1 MIDSQVL
8 SFFVLAVASIASALG
23 VILFRNAVHSALSL
37 ILTLLFLALFY
48 LQLGA
53 MFIAVVQILIYAGAI
68 MVLFLF
74 VVTMLAS
81 EARDTRLT
89 DRIPWQR
96 GVAATLGLILVGALS
111 YLLFTGTPTIDA
123 ARTTGPNGLAH
134 VVLLQGDTQAF
145 GLALFHGF
153 SFPFEVTSLLIVV
166 AILGAMVLGRKGV
179 IGGMHMSSNLTWYL
193 VVSAIIFTIG
203 VTGVLIRR
211 NPLIIFMSIELMLNA
226 VNLSFI
232 AFSHYLNS
240 VDGQMFVFLVLT
252 VAAAE
257 VVVGLAII
265 VSIFRTRRDIDVD
278 DMNILR
284 G

>member
-1 MIDSQVL
+1 MIDPQIL

-23 VILFRNAVHSALSL
+23 VIIFRNAVHSALSL

-81 EARDTRLT
+81 EVRDTTLP

-111 YLLFTGTPTIDA
+111 YLLITGASIDSHA
-123 ARTTGPNGLAH
+123 MATGANSLSHAVTT
-134 VVLLQGDTQAF
+134 QGDTQAF

-153 SFPFEVTSLLIVV
+153 AFPFEVTSLLIVV
-166 AILGAMVLGRKGV
+166 AILGAMVLGRKG
-179 IGGMHMSSNLTWYL
+179 
-193 VVSAIIFTIG
+193 
-203 VTGVLIRR
+203 
-211 NPLIIFMSIELMLNA
+211 
-226 VNLSFI
+226 
-232 AFSHYLNS
+232 
-240 VDGQMFVFLVLT
+240 
-252 VAAAE
+252 
-257 VVVGLAII
+257 
-265 VSIFRTRRDIDVD
+265 
-278 DMNILR
+278 
-284 G
+284 